1 MAEQIKYAD
10 QDQIYDDIGK
20 DSAED
25 TALNALVD
33 RADEDASAKAETIFN
48 GNIDFDNITEGFF
61 TNLVTRW
68 ATAIFWYKS
77 NGTSEAKD
85 KVDEIEKEAKQIN
98 TDRFF
103 PVEVRF

>member
-1 MAEQIKYAD
+1 MATQTQYAD
-10 QDQIYDDIGK
+10 QDQIFEDIGK
-20 DSAED
+20 ESVVDSA
-25 TALNALVD
+25 LNDLVD
-33 RADEDASAKAETIFN
+33 RADQDASAKAETIFN
-48 GNIDFDNITEGFF
+48 GNIDFDDITEGFF